1 MSYSTVG
8 DILQYSKELHVHART
23 LYEQIKDNSQ
33 RERVDMML
41 DLLSEHEK
49 TLGAQVADLQ
59 GSASDA
65 VLSEWHQF
73 EPKKIEEVL
82 ADCKSLNN
90 DMSVDDLVDVALK
103 LDDFMIDFYRQ
114 IASEATSRATREI
127 FTNLIELEENEKMQI
142 VRASLSAYDW

>member
-8 DILQYSKELHVHART
+8 DILQYSKDLHVHARK
-23 LYEQIKDNSQ
+23 LYEQLKDSSQ

-49 TLGAQVADLQ
+49 TLGAQVADLH
-59 GSASDA
+59 GSASKA
-65 VLSEWHQF
+65 VLNEWHQF

-82 ADCKSLNN
+82 VNCQALNSE
-90 DMSVDDLVDVALK
+90 MSVDNLVDVALK
-103 LDDFMIDFYRQ
+103 IDDFMIDFYRQ

-127 FTNLIELEENEKMQI
+127 FTNLIQLEENEKMQI